1 VVEQIFIH
9 FTRFCRSI
17 FFLNTLVYYVLVYRD
32 ITIIVVL
39 RISRKEREQDGIF
52 TEIVFGVHA
61 ARSAGM
67 QISLVYPVVGS
78 CHVREGLRPPCSS
91 FYSCIIG
98 SAGIVATREESRE
111 DYLSSLFLSFNKK

>member
-1 VVEQIFIH
+1 VVEQIFI
-9 FTRFCRSI
+9 RFIRLCRSI

-39 RISRKEREQDGIF
+39 RTISRKEREQDGIF
-52 TEIVFGVHA
+52 AEIVFGVHA

-91 FYSCIIG
+91 FYSCIG

-111 DYLSSLFLSFNKK
+111 DYLSSLFLSLNKK